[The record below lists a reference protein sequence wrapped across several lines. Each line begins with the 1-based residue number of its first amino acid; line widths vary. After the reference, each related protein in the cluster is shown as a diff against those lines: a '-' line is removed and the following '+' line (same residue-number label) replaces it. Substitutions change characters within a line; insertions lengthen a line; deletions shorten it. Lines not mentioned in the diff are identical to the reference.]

1 MPPRE
6 LSIREAVNPTV
17 TQQLFLDTIATH
29 CFVLYGGA
37 AGGGKSYILRWFAV
51 LTVIRAFAHHGVRD
65 TIFGLFCEDYPALQQ
80 RHLMKW
86 NIPSTLGS
94 IAESRKEGLRFKLIP
109 ELGGG
114 MVLLG
119 NLDDPQKYDSAEF
132 IGIAVDEWCKN
143 PWSTFEQLR
152 KRLRWSAELG
162 KPHLP
167 CGGLVA
173 NRDGVMVPCDV
184 AAHLTAPAWNY
195 PFAKGSNPAG
205 PGHAET
211 KRVYIDRNFTGT
223 VAHLAPLQDQFAFVP
238 SRAEDNPYN
247 PSDYKAKNLDTLPAT
262 LRAAY
267 AEGRWDIPEGQF
279 FGNFDLNQ
287 RQMSSPAMGAIV
299 QDWWPAWIATDWGF
313 QHWCA
318 TLWFTRGL
326 VKPEFAHRYLN
337 RQWDTARNIVVIY
350 REYVCRETDPV
361 DVAQGICART
371 GEAERKEVKDYF
383 LSPDAKQKRTH
394 THTIQEEITEIM
406 ARNKMPQPRDADN
419 QRVAGWRF
427 VYSMIER
434 DELFIASSCTEV
446 LQAFPAPQYDTDG
459 PDPEDIR
466 KVDDISDDVMDCVRY
481 GLKSMLGPRTLAPY
495 PVRAAEEIVKWQDP
509 TMRAIKMRE
518 FELREKKRDKPTRRW
533 RAH

>member
-1 MPPRE
+1 VIRE
-6 LSIREAVNPTV
+6 LSLRQCINPTPS
-17 TQQLFLDTIATH
+17 QQRFLDIIQTH
-29 CFVLYGGA
+29 CFVLFGGA

-51 LTVIRAFAHHGVRD
+51 LTAIHAFTQHGVRD
-65 TIFGLFCEDYPALQQ
+65 TVFGLFCEDYPALQQ

-86 NIPSTLGS
+86 NIPSTLGT

-109 ELGGG
+109 QLGSG

-143 PWSTFEQLR
+143 PWSVFEQLR
-152 KRLRWSAELG
+152 KRLRWAAERD

-167 CGGLVA
+167 CGGMVA
-173 NRDGVMVPCDV
+173 DRDGILVKCPIES
-184 AAHLTAPAWNY
+184 HHQIPAWNF

-211 KRVYIDRNFTGT
+211 KRVYIDRKFDGT
-223 VAHLAPLQDQFAFVP
+223 VAHLAPLKEQFAYVP

-247 PSDYKAKNLDTLPAT
+247 PPDYKAKNLDTLPAT

-267 AEGRWDIPEGQF
+267 AEGRWDVPEGQF
-279 FGNFDLNQ
+279 FTNFDLNQ
-287 RQMSSPAMGAIV
+287 RQMSLPAMSAIV

-326 VKPEFAHRYLN
+326 VKPEFAKRYLN
-337 RQWDTARNIVVIY
+337 RQWDTARTIVVIY
-350 REYVCRETDPV
+350 REYVCREV
-361 DVAQGICART
+361 DAPIVAQNICNRT
-371 GEAERKEVKDYF
+371 GEQERKEIRNYF
-383 LSPDAKQKRTH
+383 LSPDAKQKRDSAR
-394 THTIQEEITEIM
+394 TIQEEITDVME
-406 ARNKMPQPRDADN
+406 RNKMPGAYDADN

-434 DELFIASSCTEV
+434 DELFISASCTEV
-446 LQAFPAPQYDTDG
+446 LQSFPAPQYDSDG
-459 PDPEDIR
+459 PDPEDVR

-481 GLKSMLGPRTLAPY
+481 GLKTMLDPRTLAPY
-495 PVRAAEEIVKWQDP
+495 PVRANEEFVKWIDP
-509 TMRAIKMRE
+509 TTRAIKMRE
-518 FELREKKRDKPTRRW
+518 FEIKEKKRGRTQHRW
-533 RAH
+533 RGH